1 VNYLGSFP
9 DCFNKVIAMPLN
21 APEIYLTKSRK
32 IIVHGDG
39 KQPSSSAAVAT
50 FNRNLISLGFVCSPE
65 LTDALAGLSEKAL
78 GSLYRQVVPIL
89 KKMTGAHRTFKPMY
103 PNFPKQVM
111 EASDL
116 ELYLNA
122 ITHYWMAAVR
132 DVAQGQPR
140 LFGGRLMEG
149 AASIPAP
156 VETLS
161 VPLQWLPEY
170 EVENRESLPEEEVSL
185 KVISLGSEGDFWKV
199 FTRLVGSNGS
209 LSESD
214 KAIVQWFVDNQ
225 REDIPLFLPPAIPQK
240 ENLTFLVGSLLKH
253 EIPTYLIPYLK
264 TATDVLRV
272 AVVLSD
278 GDVSL
283 ATPGKFR
290 RFKQTERR
298 FLLDA
303 MEAIH
308 AVTEDMLRRPEVWKR
323 LGRELRPGDYANRY
337 PKTFKAFDVVRNN
350 EAFETF
356 NSKVEAG
363 LIRQDVATVT
373 NLLKAR
379 PGDFARRF
387 DHLLRTSGEQANVAV
402 KGFMDVAHKV
412 STPVLLQVHAH
423 FKNRD
428 RVTDHRTFFPKG
440 SVAKVQVIDET
451 LPPLPP
457 LNLPGGEALDKFIAR
472 FVRDILVMRFKSLP
486 SLGKVYID
494 ETLRTQNVPFAQRSA
509 SKALRTIARGSRLI
523 LPTTDTL
530 RFFVW
535 WKEPEGQ
542 RTDIDLAA
550 VFFSADWKR
559 LADVSYYNL
568 KGWDSCHSGD
578 ITSAPKGAAEFI
590 DVYLPTL
597 REKGVRYVSM
607 VIYSYTQQA
616 FKDLPECFAG
626 WMARQKVQS
635 GEIFEART
643 VQDKIDIAGDTT
655 VNIPLFLDLQENQ
668 VVWSDIALKSRGPIN
683 NSRQAGESL
692 VLMGKAITGLI
703 KPTLYDLFDMHAEAR
718 GTGRCAE
725 SARSEADTVFSLH
738 EGITPFDADRIMS
751 EFMTNGTDQSEVQG
765 NVVYGTDF

>member
-1 VNYLGSFP
+1 MS
-9 DCFNKVIAMPLN
+9 LN
-21 APEIYLTKSRK
+21 ALEIYLTKSRK
-32 IIVHGDG
+32 IIVQGNG
-39 KQPSSSAAVAT
+39 KQQSSLAAVAT
-50 FNRNLISLGFVCSPE
+50 FNRNLISLGFVCSQE
-65 LTDALAGLSEKAL
+65 LTGALAGLSDEEL
-78 GSLYRQVVPIL
+78 GSLYQQVVPIL

-149 AASIPAP
+149 AASTPAP

-170 EVENRESLPEEEVSL
+170 EVENREALQEQEVSL
-185 KVISLGSEGDFWKV
+185 KVIDLGNQDDFWKV

-225 REDIPLFLPPAIPQK
+225 REKIPLFLPSAIPQK

-272 AVVLSD
+272 AVVMSG

-290 RFKQTERR
+290 RFKRTERR

-303 MEAIH
+303 MEAIP

-323 LGRELRPGDYANRY
+323 FGRELRPGDYASRY
-337 PKTFKAFDVVRNN
+337 PNTLKAFDVVRNN

-356 NSKVEAG
+356 NGKVEAG

-373 NLLKAR
+373 DLLKTR

-387 DHLLRTSGEQANVAV
+387 DHLLRTSGEQAEVALA
-402 KGFMDVAHKV
+402 GFMDVAHKV
-412 STPVLLQVHAH
+412 STPVLLQVYAH

-440 SVAKVQVIDET
+440 SVAKVQVVEET

-457 LNLPGGEALDKFIAR
+457 CKLAGGETLDKFIAR
-472 FVRDILVMRFKSLP
+472 FVRDTLVMRFKSLP
-486 SLGKVYID
+486 SLGRVYVD
-494 ETLRTQNVPFAQRSA
+494 EALRTQNVPFAQRSA
-509 SKALRTIARGSRLI
+509 SKALRTISRGSRLP
-523 LPTTDTL
+523 LPTCDTL

-535 WKEPEGQ
+535 WMEPKGE

-550 VFFSADWKR
+550 VFFSDDWKR
-559 LADVSYYNL
+559 LADVAYYNL
-568 KGWDSCHSGD
+568 KEWGSAHSGD
-578 ITSAPKGAAEFI
+578 ITSAPEGAAEFI
-590 DVYLPTL
+590 DIHMPTL

-607 VIYSYTQQA
+607 VFYSYTQQA

-635 GEIFEART
+635 GEIFEGRT
-643 VQDKIDIAGDTT
+643 VQNKIDIAGDTT
-655 VNIPLFLDLQENQ
+655 VNIPLFIDLQERQ
-668 VVWSDIALKSRGPIN
+668 VVWADIALKSRGPIN
-683 NSRQAGESL
+683 NSRKNGESL
-692 VLMGKAITGLI
+692 VLMGKAVTGLV

-718 GTGRCAE
+718 GTARCTE
-725 SARSEADTVFSLH
+725 SARNDADTVFSLH
-738 EGITPFDADRIMS
+738 DGITPFDANRIMS

-765 NVVYGTDF
+765 NVAYIAAT

>member
-1 VNYLGSFP
+1 
-9 DCFNKVIAMPLN
+9 MN
-21 APEIYLTKSRK
+21 ALEIYLTKCRK
-32 IIVHGDG
+32 IIVQGNG
-39 KQPSSSAAVAT
+39 KQPSSSATVAT
-50 FNRNLISLGFVCSPE
+50 FNRNLISLGFVCSQE
-65 LTDALAGLSEKAL
+65 VTGALAGLSEEAL

-89 KKMTGAHRTFKPMY
+89 KQMTGVHRTFKPMY

-111 EASDL
+111 EASDF

-122 ITHYWMAAVR
+122 IAHYWMAAAR
-132 DVAQGQPR
+132 DMSQGQPR
-140 LFGGRLMEG
+140 LFGGRLTEG
-149 AASIPAP
+149 ASSTPAP
-156 VETLS
+156 VDTLN

-170 EVENRESLPEEEVSL
+170 EVENRESLPEEEIHL
-185 KVISLGSEGDFWKV
+185 KVINLGNQDDFWKV

-272 AVVLSD
+272 AVVMSD

-290 RFKQTERR
+290 RFKRTERR

-303 MEAIH
+303 LEALP

-323 LGRELRPGDYANRY
+323 FGRELRPGDYASRY
-337 PKTFKAFDVVRNN
+337 QKTLKAFDVVRNN

-363 LIRQDVATVT
+363 LIRKDVVTVID
-373 NLLKAR
+373 LLKTR

-402 KGFMDVAHKV
+402 QGFMDVAHKV

-428 RVTDHRTFFPKG
+428 RDADHRAFFPKG

-451 LPPLPP
+451 LSPLPS
-457 LNLPGGEALDKFIAR
+457 LELAGGEPLDKFIAR
-472 FVRDILVMRFKSLP
+472 FVRNVLVMRFKPLP
-486 SLGKVYID
+486 SLGKVYLD
-494 ETLRTQNVPFAQRSA
+494 EALRTQNVPFAQRSA
-509 SKALRTIARGSRLI
+509 SKALRTLARGSRLT

-535 WKEPEGQ
+535 WKEPQGQ

-559 LADVSYYNL
+559 LADVAYYNL
-568 KGWDSCHSGD
+568 KDWGSVHSGD
-578 ITSAPKGAAEFI
+578 ITSAPVGAAEFI
-590 DVYLPTL
+590 DVHLPTL
-597 REKGVRYVSM
+597 REKAVRYVSM
-607 VIYSYTQQA
+607 VIYSFTQQA

-655 VNIPLFLDLQENQ
+655 VNIPLFFDLQENQ

-683 NSRQAGESL
+683 NSGQAGENL

-718 GTGRCAE
+718 GNKVDSPSG
-725 SARSEADTVFSLH
+725 ADTVFSLH
-738 EGITPFDADRIMS
+738 DGITPFDADRIMS

-765 NVVYGTDF
+765 NVVYVTET

>member
-1 VNYLGSFP
+1 MS
-9 DCFNKVIAMPLN
+9 LN
-21 APEIYLTKSRK
+21 ALEIYLTKSRK
-32 IIVHGDG
+32 IIVQGNG
-39 KQPSSSAAVAT
+39 KQQSSLAAVAT
-50 FNRNLISLGFVCSPE
+50 FNRNLISLGFVCSQQ
-65 LTDALAGLSEKAL
+65 LTGALAGLSEEAL

-89 KKMTGAHRTFKPMY
+89 KKMTGAHRTFQPMY

-122 ITHYWMAAVR
+122 ITHYWTAAVR
-132 DVAQGQPR
+132 DVLQGKPR
-140 LFGGRLMEG
+140 LHGGPLMEG
-149 AASIPAP
+149 ATITPIASAA
-156 VETLS
+156 VLR
-161 VPLQWLPEY
+161 VPLRWMPEY
-170 EVENRESLPEEEVSL
+170 EVEDREPLPDEEVTL
-185 KVISLGSEGDFWKV
+185 KVIGLGSEADFWKV

-214 KAIVQWFVDNQ
+214 KAIVQWFVDDQ
-225 REDIPLFLPPAIPQK
+225 REGIPLFLPTAIPQK

-253 EIPTYLIPYLK
+253 EVPIYLIPYLK

-272 AVVLSD
+272 AVVMSG

-290 RFKQTERR
+290 RFKRKERR
-298 FLLDA
+298 FLLEA
-303 MEAIH
+303 MEAMPAI
-308 AVTEDMLRRPEVWKR
+308 TEDMLRRPEVWKR
-323 LGRELRPGDYANRY
+323 LGRELRPGDYASRY
-337 PKTFKAFDVVRNN
+337 PKTLKAFDVVRNN

-356 NSKVEAG
+356 NGKVEAG
-363 LIRQDVATVT
+363 LIIRDVATVT
-373 NLLKAR
+373 NLLKTR

-387 DHLLRTSGEQANVAV
+387 DHLLRTSGDQAEVAL

-412 STPVLLQVHAH
+412 STPVLLSVYAH

-428 RVTDHRTFFPKG
+428 RVTDHRAFFPKG

-451 LPPLPP
+451 LPTLPL
-457 LNLPGGEALDKFIAR
+457 LKLAGGEALDKFIAR
-472 FVRDILVMRFKSLP
+472 SVRDTLVMRFKSLP
-486 SLGKVYID
+486 SLGKVYIA
-494 ETLRTQNVPFAQRSA
+494 EALRTQNVPFAQRSA
-509 SKALRTIARGSRLI
+509 SKALRTIARGSRLT
-523 LPTTDTL
+523 LPTTGTL

-550 VFFSADWKR
+550 AFFSADWKR

-568 KGWDSCHSGD
+568 KGWDSSHSGD

-616 FKDLPECFAG
+616 FKDMPECFAG

-635 GEIFEART
+635 GEIFEARA

-655 VNIPLFLDLQENQ
+655 VNIPLFFDLQENQ

-683 NSRQAGESL
+683 NSRQAEESL

-718 GTGRCAE
+718 GSRVDSPA
-725 SARSEADTVFSLH
+725 EADNVFGLH
-738 EGITPFDADRIMS
+738 DGTITPFDAGRIMS

-765 NVVYGTDF
+765 NVVYATDT

>member
-1 VNYLGSFP
+1 MS
-9 DCFNKVIAMPLN
+9 LN
-21 APEIYLTKSRK
+21 ALEIYLTKSRK
-32 IIVHGDG
+32 IIVHRDG
-39 KQPSSSAAVAT
+39 KQQSSLAAVAT
-50 FNRNLISLGFVCSPE
+50 FNRNLISLGFVCSQE
-65 LTDALAGLSEKAL
+65 LAGALAGLSEEAL
-78 GSLYRQVVPIL
+78 GSLYQQVVPIL
-89 KKMTGAHRTFKPMY
+89 KTMTGAHRTFQPMY

-111 EASDL
+111 QALDL
-116 ELYLNA
+116 ELYVNA

-140 LFGGRLMEG
+140 LFGGRLLEG
-149 AASIPAP
+149 AANTPAP

-185 KVISLGSEGDFWKV
+185 KVIGFGSEGDFWKV

-225 REDIPLFLPPAIPQK
+225 REGIHLFLPPAIPQK

-253 EIPTYLIPYLK
+253 EMPTYLIPYLK

-272 AVVLSD
+272 AVVMSG

-290 RFKQTERR
+290 RFKRTERR
-298 FLLDA
+298 FLLEA
-303 MEAIH
+303 MEAVP

-323 LGRELRPGDYANRY
+323 LGRELRPGDYASRY
-337 PKTFKAFDVVRNN
+337 PKTLKAFDVVRNN

-356 NSKVEAG
+356 NGKVEAG
-363 LIRQDVATVT
+363 LILQDVATVT
-373 NLLKAR
+373 NLLKTR

-387 DHLLRTSGEQANVAV
+387 DHLLRTSDEQAGVALA
-402 KGFMDVAHKV
+402 GFMEVAHKV

-457 LNLPGGEALDKFIAR
+457 LKRPSGEALDKCIAR
-472 FVRDILVMRFKSLP
+472 FVRETLVKRFKSLP

-494 ETLRTQNVPFAQRSA
+494 EALRTQNVPFAQRSA
-509 SKALRTIARGSRLI
+509 SKALHTIARGSRLT

-578 ITSAPKGAAEFI
+578 ITSAPRGAAEFI

-607 VIYSYTQQA
+607 VIYSFTQQA

-626 WMARQKVQS
+626 WMARQQVQS

-655 VNIPLFLDLQENQ
+655 VNIPLFLDLQEHQ

-718 GTGRCAE
+718 GSRVA
-725 SARSEADTVFSLH
+725 SAAEADTVFGLH
-738 EGITPFDADRIMS
+738 EGTITPFDADRIMS

-765 NVVYGTDF
+765 NVVYVTET

>member
-1 VNYLGSFP
+1 MS
-9 DCFNKVIAMPLN
+9 LN
-21 APEIYLTKSRK
+21 ALEIYLTKSRK
-32 IIVHGDG
+32 IIVQGNG
-39 KQPSSSAAVAT
+39 KQPPSSAAVAT
-50 FNRNLISLGFVCSPE
+50 FNRNLISLGFVCSQE
-65 LTDALAGLSEKAL
+65 LTSALAGLSEESLGAL
-78 GSLYRQVVPIL
+78 YKDVVPIL
-89 KKMTGAHRTFKPMY
+89 KTMTGAHQTFKPMY

-111 EASDL
+111 DASDL

-122 ITHYWMAAVR
+122 LTHYWMAAIR
-132 DVAQGQPR
+132 DMAQGQPR

-149 AASIPAP
+149 EVSAPAP

-170 EVENRESLPEEEVSL
+170 EVEDREALPEREVSL
-185 KVISLGSEGDFWKV
+185 KVIDLGNQDDFWKV
-199 FTRLVGSNGS
+199 FTRLAGSNGS

-225 REDIPLFLPPAIPQK
+225 REGIPLFLPPTIPQK

-272 AVVLSD
+272 AVVMSG

-290 RFKQTERR
+290 RFKRTERR

-303 MEAIH
+303 MEAVPT
-308 AVTEDMLRRPEVWKR
+308 VTEDMLRRLEVWKR
-323 LGRELRPGDYANRY
+323 LGRELRPGDYASRY
-337 PKTFKAFDVVRNN
+337 PKTLKAFDVVRNN
-350 EAFETF
+350 EAFATF
-356 NSKVEAG
+356 NCKVEAG
-363 LIRQDVATVT
+363 LIRRDVATVT
-373 NLLKAR
+373 ALLKNR

-387 DHLLRTSGEQANVAV
+387 DHLLRTSGEQTEIALQ
-402 KGFMDVAHKV
+402 GFMDVAHKV

-428 RVTDHRTFFPKG
+428 RVTDHRAFFPKG
-440 SVAKVQVIDET
+440 SVAKVQVINGT
-451 LPPLPP
+451 LPSLPT
-457 LNLPGGEALDKFIAR
+457 LKLAGGEALDKFIAR
-472 FVRDILVMRFKSLP
+472 FVRDTLVRRFKSLP
-486 SLGKVYID
+486 SLGKVYVD
-494 ETLRTQNVPFAQRSA
+494 EALRTQNVPFAQRSA
-509 SKALRTIARGSRLI
+509 SKALGTISRGSRLA
-523 LPTTDTL
+523 LPTCDTL

-535 WKEPEGQ
+535 WKDGKG

-550 VFFSADWKR
+550 VFFSADWNR
-559 LADVSYYNL
+559 LADVAYYNL
-568 KGWDSCHSGD
+568 KDWGAAHSGD
-578 ITSAPKGAAEFI
+578 ITSAPNGAAEFI
-590 DVYLPTL
+590 DIHMPTL

-626 WMARQKVQS
+626 WMARQQVQS
-635 GEIFEART
+635 GEIFEGRT

-655 VNIPLFLDLQENQ
+655 VNIPLFIDLQERQ
-668 VVWSDIALKSRGPIN
+668 VVWSDIALRSSSPIN
-683 NSRQAGESL
+683 NSRENGESL
-692 VLMGKAITGLI
+692 VLMGKAVTGLV

-718 GTGRCAE
+718 ATGRCTE
-725 SARSEADTVFSLH
+725 SNRIEADTVFSLH
-738 EGITPFDADRIMS
+738 DGITPFDADRIMS

-765 NVVYGTDF
+765 NVVFVNASRLQ

>member
-1 VNYLGSFP
+1 MSLS
-9 DCFNKVIAMPLN
+9 AL
-21 APEIYLTKSRK
+21 EIYLTKSRK
-32 IIVHGDG
+32 IIVAGNG

-65 LTDALAGLSEKAL
+65 LTASLAGLGEEAL
-78 GSLYRQVVPIL
+78 GSLYQQVVPIL
-89 KKMTGAHRTFKPMY
+89 QKMTGAHRTFKPMY
-103 PNFPKQVM
+103 PNFPRQVM
-111 EASDL
+111 EAADL
-116 ELYLNA
+116 ELFLNA

-140 LFGGRLMEG
+140 LFGGRLLEG
-149 AASIPAP
+149 AARTPAP

-170 EVENRESLPEEEVSL
+170 EVEDRAALPQQEVSL
-185 KVISLGSEGDFWKV
+185 KVIDLGNPDDFWKV

-214 KAIVQWFVDNQ
+214 KAIVEWFVDNE
-225 REDIPLFLPPAIPQK
+225 REGIPLFLPPTIPQK

-253 EIPTYLIPYLK
+253 EIPTYLIAYLK

-272 AVVLSD
+272 AVVLS
-278 GDVSL
+278 GADVSL
-283 ATPGKFR
+283 ATAGKFR
-290 RFKQTERR
+290 RFKRTERR

-303 MEAIH
+303 LEAIP

-323 LGRELRPGDYANRY
+323 LGHELHPGDYASRY
-337 PKTFKAFDVVRNN
+337 PKTLKAFDVVRN
-350 EAFETF
+350 EEPFATF
-356 NSKVEAG
+356 NGKVEAG

-373 NLLKAR
+373 DLLKTR

-387 DHLLRTSGEQANVAV
+387 DHLLRTSGDQTEVALQ
-402 KGFMDVAHKV
+402 GFMDVAHKV

-440 SVAKVQVIDET
+440 SVAKVQVSNET
-451 LPPLPP
+451 LPSLPQ
-457 LNLPGGEALDKFIAR
+457 LRLAGGEALDKFIAR
-472 FVRDILVMRFKSLP
+472 FVRDTLVRRFRSLP
-486 SLGKVYID
+486 SLGKVYVD
-494 ETLRTQNVPFAQRSA
+494 EALRTQNVPFAQRSA
-509 SKALRTIARGSRLI
+509 SKALRTIGRGSRLA
-523 LPTTDTL
+523 LPACDTL

-535 WKEPEGQ
+535 WKEPEGE

-550 VFFSADWKR
+550 VFFSDDWKR
-559 LADVSYYNL
+559 LGDVSYYNL
-568 KGWDSCHSGD
+568 KEWGCAHSGD
-578 ITSAPKGAAEFI
+578 ITSAPDGAAEFI
-590 DVYLPTL
+590 DLHMPTV

-626 WMARQKVQS
+626 WMARQQVQS
-635 GEIFEART
+635 GEIFEGRT
-643 VQDKIDIAGDTT
+643 VEDKIDIAGDTT
-655 VNIPLFLDLQENQ
+655 VNIPLFIDLQQRQ
-668 VVWSDIALKSRGPIN
+668 VIWADIALKSRSAIN
-683 NSRQAGESL
+683 NSRKNGESL
-692 VLMGKAITGLI
+692 VLMGKAVAGLV

-718 GTGRCAE
+718 GTGR
-725 SARSEADTVFSLH
+725 SAQSSPAEADTVFSLNQ
-738 EGITPFDADRIMS
+738 GITPFDRDRIMS

-765 NVVYGTDF
+765 NVVICAAT

>member
-1 VNYLGSFP
+1 MS
-9 DCFNKVIAMPLN
+9 LN
-21 APEIYLTKSRK
+21 ALEIYLTKCRK
-32 IIVHGDG
+32 IIVQVNV
-39 KQPSSSAAVAT
+39 KQPSSPAAVAT
-50 FNRNLISLGFVCSPE
+50 FNRNLISLGFVCSQE
-65 LTDALAGLSEKAL
+65 LASALAGLGKEAL
-78 GSLYRQVVPIL
+78 GNLYQQVVPIL
-89 KKMTGAHRTFKPMY
+89 KEMTGAHRIFKPMY

-111 EASDL
+111 GASDL

-132 DVAQGQPR
+132 DVAQEQPR
-140 LFGGRLMEG
+140 NFGGRLMEG
-149 AASIPAP
+149 AASAPAP
-156 VETLS
+156 IESLN

-170 EVENRESLPEEEVSL
+170 EVENREALPEQEVTL
-185 KVISLGSEGDFWKV
+185 KVIGLGSQDDFWKV
-199 FTRLVGSNGS
+199 FTRLAGSNGS

-214 KAIVQWFVDNQ
+214 KAIVQWFVDYQ
-225 REDIPLFLPPAIPQK
+225 REGIPLFLPPTIPQK

-253 EIPTYLIPYLK
+253 EVPTYLLPYLK

-272 AVVLSD
+272 AVVMSD

-290 RFKQTERR
+290 RFKRTERR

-303 MEAIH
+303 MEAVP

-323 LGRELRPGDYANRY
+323 LGRELRPGDYASRY
-337 PKTFKAFDVVRNN
+337 PKTLKAFDVVRNN
-350 EAFETF
+350 KPFETF
-356 NSKVEAG
+356 NGKVEAG
-363 LIRQDVATVT
+363 LSLHDVATVT
-373 NLLKAR
+373 NLLKTR

-387 DHLLRTSGEQANVAV
+387 DHLLRTSGEQADVALN
-402 KGFMDVAHKV
+402 GFMDVAHKV
-412 STPVLLQVHAH
+412 STPVLLSVYAH
-423 FKNRD
+423 FENRN
-428 RVTDHRTFFPKG
+428 RVTDHRAFFPKG

-457 LNLPGGEALDKFIAR
+457 IKRTGEEGLDKYIAR
-472 FVRDILVMRFKSLP
+472 FVREALVKRFKSLP
-486 SLGKVYID
+486 SLGKVYI
-494 ETLRTQNVPFAQRSA
+494 EEALRTQNVPFAQRSA
-509 SKALRTIARGSRLI
+509 SKALRTIARGSRLT

-578 ITSAPKGAAEFI
+578 ITSAPEGAAEFI
-590 DVYLPTL
+590 DVYMPTL

-607 VIYSYTQQA
+607 VIYSFTQQA

-703 KPTLYDLFDMHAEAR
+703 KPTLYDLFGMHAEAR
-718 GTGRCAE
+718 GSRIDMPA
-725 SARSEADTVFSLH
+725 EADTVFGLH
-738 EGITPFDADRIMS
+738 DGTITPFDADRIMS
-751 EFMTNGTDQSEVQG
+751 EFMTNGPDQSEVQG
-765 NVVYGTDF
+765 NVVYVTDT

>member
-1 VNYLGSFP
+1 MSQ
-9 DCFNKVIAMPLN
+9 N
-21 APEIYLTKSRK
+21 ALEIYLTRSRK
-32 IIVHGDG
+32 IIVQSNG
-39 KQPSSSAAVAT
+39 KQQSSLAAVAT
-50 FNRNLISLGFVCSPE
+50 FNRNLISLGFVCSQE
-65 LTDALAGLSEKAL
+65 LTGALTGLSDEEL
-78 GSLYRQVVPIL
+78 GSLYQQVVPIL
-89 KKMTGAHRTFKPMY
+89 KRLTGAHRTFQPMY

-140 LFGGRLMEG
+140 LFGGLLMEG
-149 AASIPAP
+149 AAKTPAP
-156 VETLS
+156 VQTLS

-170 EVENRESLPEEEVSL
+170 EVENRASLPEEEVGL
-185 KVISLGSEGDFWKV
+185 KVIDLGSEADYWKV

-214 KAIVQWFVDNQ
+214 KAIVEWFVDNQ
-225 REDIPLFLPPAIPQK
+225 REGIPLFLPPAIPQK

-253 EIPTYLIPYLK
+253 EIPTYLLPYIK
-264 TATDVLRV
+264 TSTDVLRV
-272 AVVLSD
+272 AVVMSG

-290 RFKQTERR
+290 RLKRTERR

-303 MEAIH
+303 LEAIS
-308 AVTEDMLRRPEVWKR
+308 AVTEDMLRYPEVWKR
-323 LGRELRPGDYANRY
+323 LGRELRPGDYASRY
-337 PKTFKAFDVVRNN
+337 PKTLKAFDVVRNN
-350 EAFETF
+350 ETFKTF

-373 NLLKAR
+373 DLLKTR

-387 DHLLRTSGEQANVAV
+387 DHLLRTSGEQTDVALNSF
-402 KGFMDVAHKV
+402 KDVAHKV
-412 STPVLLQVHAH
+412 STPVLLSVYAH

-428 RVTDHRTFFPKG
+428 RVTDQRAFFPKG
-440 SVAKVQVIDET
+440 SVAKVQVIAGT
-451 LPPLPP
+451 LPTLPL
-457 LNLPGGEALDKFIAR
+457 LKLAGGEPLHKFISR
-472 FVRDILVMRFKSLP
+472 FVQDILVMRFKSLP

-494 ETLRTQNVPFAQRSA
+494 EALRTQYVPFAQRSA
-509 SKALRTIARGSRLI
+509 SKTLRTLARGSRLT
-523 LPTTDTL
+523 LAPTDTL

-550 VFFSADWKR
+550 VFFSAHWKR

-635 GEIFEART
+635 GEVFEART

-692 VLMGKAITGLI
+692 VLMGKAITRLI
-703 KPTLYDLFDMHAEAR
+703 KPTLYDLFDMHANAR
-718 GTGRCAE
+718 GSRVDSPA
-725 SARSEADTVFSLH
+725 EADTVFSLQD
-738 EGITPFDADRIMS
+738 GITPFDADRIMS
-751 EFMTNGTDQSEVQG
+751 EFMTNCTDQSEVQG
-765 NVVYGTDF
+765 NVVYVNDT

>member
-1 VNYLGSFP
+1 MSLT
-9 DCFNKVIAMPLN
+9 AL
-21 APEIYLTKSRK
+21 EIYLTKSRK
-32 IIVHGDG
+32 ITVQGNG
-39 KQPSSSAAVAT
+39 TQPSSSAMVAT

-65 LTDALAGLSEKAL
+65 LTSALVGLSEEAL
-78 GSLYRQVVPIL
+78 GHLYEEIVPIL
-89 KKMTGAHRTFKPMY
+89 KNMTGAHRTFKPMY

-111 EASDL
+111 EASEF

-122 ITHYWMAAVR
+122 ITHYWMSAVR

-140 LFGGRLMEG
+140 LYGGRLMEG
-149 AASIPAP
+149 AASTPAS
-156 VETLS
+156 VETLC

-170 EVENRESLPEEEVSL
+170 EDEGRERLPEEEVSL
-185 KVISLGSEGDFWKV
+185 KVIGLGNHDDFGKV
-199 FTRLVGSNGS
+199 FTRLVGSNVS

-225 REDIPLFLPPAIPQK
+225 RETIPFFLPPTIPQK

-253 EIPTYLIPYLK
+253 EIPTYLTPYLK

-272 AVVLSD
+272 AVVMSG

-290 RFKQTERR
+290 RFKRTERR

-303 MEAIH
+303 MEAIP

-323 LGRELRPGDYANRY
+323 FGRELRPGDYASRY
-337 PKTFKAFDVVRNN
+337 PKTLKAFDVVRNG
-350 EAFETF
+350 EPFETF
-356 NSKVEAG
+356 NGKVEAS
-363 LIRQDVATVT
+363 LVRKDVASVT
-373 NLLKAR
+373 DLLRTR

-387 DHLLRTSGEQANVAV
+387 DHLLRMSGEQAEIAL

-428 RVTDHRTFFPKG
+428 RGTGNRAFFPKG
-440 SVAKVQVIDET
+440 SVAKVQVVEET
-451 LPPLPP
+451 LPPLPS
-457 LNLPGGEALDKFIAR
+457 LKLAGGEALDKFVAT
-472 FVRDILVMRFKSLP
+472 FVRETLVKRFKALP
-486 SLGKVYID
+486 PLGKVFVD
-494 ETLRTQNVPFAQRSA
+494 EALRTQNVPFAQRSA
-509 SKALRTIARGSRLI
+509 SKALRTISRGSRLP
-523 LPTTDTL
+523 LPNCDTL

-550 VFFSADWKR
+550 VFFGDDWKR
-559 LADVSYYNL
+559 LADVAYYNL
-568 KGWDSCHSGD
+568 KDWGSAHSGD
-578 ITSAPKGAAEFI
+578 ITSAPNGAAEFI
-590 DVYLPTL
+590 DIHMPTL

-607 VIYSYTQQA
+607 VIYSFTQQA

-626 WMARQKVQS
+626 WMARQDVQS

-655 VNIPLFLDLQENQ
+655 VNVPLFIDLQEQQ
-668 VVWSDIALKSRGPIN
+668 VVWADIALKSRGPIN
-683 NSRQAGESL
+683 NSRKNGESL
-692 VLMGKAITGLI
+692 VLMGKAITGLV
-703 KPTLYDLFDMHAEAR
+703 KPTLYDLFDMHTEAR
-718 GTGRCAE
+718 GTGRCEEA
-725 SARSEADTVFSLH
+725 SRKEADTVFSLH
-738 EGITPFDADRIMS
+738 DGITPFDANRIMS

-765 NVVYGTDF
+765 SVIHTTAIPERGGTT

>member
-1 VNYLGSFP
+1 MS
-9 DCFNKVIAMPLN
+9 LN
-21 APEIYLTKSRK
+21 ALEIYLTKSRK
-32 IIVHGDG
+32 IIVQGTG
-39 KQPSSSAAVAT
+39 KHPASSAAVAT
-50 FNRNLISLGFVCSPE
+50 LNRNLISLGFVCSQE
-65 LTDALAGLSEKAL
+65 LTGALAGLSVEAL
-78 GSLYRQVVPIL
+78 GDLYHQVVPIL
-89 KKMTGAHRTFKPMY
+89 EKMTGAHRTFKPMY

-122 ITHYWMAAVR
+122 MTHYWMAAVR

-140 LFGGRLMEG
+140 LYGGRLMDG
-149 AASIPAP
+149 AASTPTP

-170 EVENRESLPEEEVSL
+170 EVANREALPEQEVSL
-185 KVISLGSEGDFWKV
+185 KVIRLGNRDDFWKV
-199 FTRLVGSNGS
+199 FTRLAGSNGS

-214 KAIVQWFVDNQ
+214 RAIVQWFVDNQ
-225 REDIPLFLPPAIPQK
+225 RDGIPLFLPPTIPQK

-253 EIPTYLIPYLK
+253 EVPAYLIPYLK

-272 AVVLSD
+272 AVVMSG

-290 RFKQTERR
+290 RFKRTERR

-303 MEAIH
+303 LEAVP

-323 LGRELRPGDYANRY
+323 LGHELRPGDYARRY
-337 PKTFKAFDVVRNN
+337 PKTLRAFDVVRNN

-356 NSKVEAG
+356 NGKVEAG
-363 LIRQDVATVT
+363 LLRKDVATVT
-373 NLLKAR
+373 DLLRSR

-387 DHLLRTSGEQANVAV
+387 DHLLRTSGEQAEIALR
-402 KGFMDVAHKV
+402 GFMDVANRV

-423 FKNRD
+423 FKSRD
-428 RVTDHRTFFPKG
+428 RVADHRAFFPKG
-440 SVAKVQVIDET
+440 SVAKVQVVNET

-457 LNLPGGEALDKFIAR
+457 LQLEGGEALDKFIAR
-472 FVRDILVMRFKSLP
+472 FVRDTLVLRFSSLP
-486 SLGKVYID
+486 SLGRVYLD
-494 ETLRTQNVPFAQRSA
+494 DALRTQTVPFAQRSA
-509 SKALRTIARGSRLI
+509 SKTLRTISRGSRLA
-523 LPTTDTL
+523 LPACDTL

-535 WKEPEGQ
+535 WKEPKEE

-550 VFFSADWKR
+550 VFFSDDWKR
-559 LADVSYYNL
+559 MGDVAYYNL
-568 KGWDSCHSGD
+568 KEWGSAHSGD
-578 ITSAPKGAAEFI
+578 ITSAPDGAAEFI
-590 DVYLPTL
+590 DLHTPTVQ
-597 REKGVRYVSM
+597 EKGVRYVQM
-607 VIYSYTQQA
+607 VIYSFTQQA

-626 WMARQKVQS
+626 WMSRQKVQS

-643 VQDKIDIAGDTT
+643 VQDRIDIAGDTT
-655 VNIPLFLDLQENQ
+655 VNIPLIIDLQERQ
-668 VVWSDIALKSRGPIN
+668 VVWADIALKNGNAIN
-683 NSRQAGESL
+683 NSRNNEESL
-692 VLMGKAITGLI
+692 VLMGKAITGLV

-725 SARSEADTVFSLH
+725 STRSEGDTVFSLH

-765 NVVYGTDF
+765 NVLSCATT

>member
-1 VNYLGSFP
+1 MRMCRSLRQRHKVNP
-9 DCFNKVIAMPLN
+9 AMQLS
-21 APEIYLTKSRK
+21 AQLRD
-32 IIVHGDG
+32 HGM
-39 KQPSSSAAVAT
+39 
-50 FNRNLISLGFVCSPE
+50 
-65 LTDALAGLSEKAL
+65 GLH
-78 GSLYRQVVPIL
+78 P
-89 KKMTGAHRTFKPMY
+89 
-103 PNFPKQVM
+103 
-111 EASDL
+111 
-116 ELYLNA
+116 
-122 ITHYWMAAVR
+122 
-132 DVAQGQPR
+132 
-140 LFGGRLMEG
+140 
-149 AASIPAP
+149 
-156 VETLS
+156 
-161 VPLQWLPEY
+161 
-170 EVENRESLPEEEVSL
+170 
-185 KVISLGSEGDFWKV
+185 
-199 FTRLVGSNGS
+199 
-209 LSESD
+209 
-214 KAIVQWFVDNQ
+214 WFVGNQ
-225 REDIPLFLPPAIPQK
+225 REGIPLFLPPAIPQK

-253 EIPTYLIPYLK
+253 ELPTYLVPYLK

-272 AVVLSD
+272 AVVMSG

-283 ATPGKFR
+283 ASPGKFR
-290 RFKQTERR
+290 RLKRTERR

-303 MEAIH
+303 LEAIP
-308 AVTEDMLRRPEVWKR
+308 AVTEDMLRHPEVWKR

-337 PKTFKAFDVVRNN
+337 PKTLKAFDVVRNN
-350 EAFETF
+350 EPFETF

-373 NLLKAR
+373 DLLKTR

-387 DHLLRTSGEQANVAV
+387 DHLLRTSGEQAEVAFN
-402 KGFMDVAHKV
+402 GFMDVAHKV
-412 STPVLLQVHAH
+412 STPVLLSVYAH

-428 RVTDHRTFFPKG
+428 RVTDHRAFFPKG
-440 SVAKVQVIDET
+440 SVSKVQVIDET
-451 LPPLPP
+451 LPTLPP
-457 LNLPGGEALDKFIAR
+457 LKLAGGEAPDKFIAR

-486 SLGKVYID
+486 SLGKVYI
-494 ETLRTQNVPFAQRSA
+494 EEALRTQNVPFAQRSA
-509 SKALRTIARGSRLI
+509 SKALHTIARGSRLT

-607 VIYSYTQQA
+607 VIYSFTQQA
-616 FKDLPECFAG
+616 FKDLPECFTG

-703 KPTLYDLFDMHAEAR
+703 RLCHLGWT
-718 GTGRCAE
+718 C
-725 SARSEADTVFSLH
+725 V
-738 EGITPFDADRIMS
+738 
-751 EFMTNGTDQSEVQG
+751 
-765 NVVYGTDF
+765 

>member
-1 VNYLGSFP
+1 MS
-9 DCFNKVIAMPLN
+9 LN
-21 APEIYLTKSRK
+21 ALEIYLTKSRK

-39 KQPSSSAAVAT
+39 KQPSSSVAVAT
-50 FNRNLISLGFVCSPE
+50 FNRNLISLGFVCSQE
-65 LTDALAGLSEKAL
+65 LTGALDGLSEEEL
-78 GSLYRQVVPIL
+78 GNLYQQVVPIL

-149 AASIPAP
+149 ATSTPAP
-156 VETLS
+156 VETLR

-170 EVENRESLPEEEVSL
+170 EVENRESLPEQEVGL
-185 KVISLGSEGDFWKV
+185 QVIGLGSEDDFRKV

-214 KAIVQWFVDNQ
+214 KAIVQWFVDNR
-225 REDIPLFLPPAIPQK
+225 REDVPFCLPPAIPQK

-253 EIPTYLIPYLK
+253 EIPIYLIPYLK

-290 RFKQTERR
+290 RFKRSERR

-303 MEAIH
+303 LEAIS

-337 PKTFKAFDVVRNN
+337 PKTLKAFDVVRNN
-350 EAFETF
+350 EPFETF
-356 NSKVEAG
+356 NSKVEAA
-363 LIRQDVATVT
+363 LLRRDVATVT
-373 NLLKAR
+373 EMLKSR

-402 KGFMDVAHKV
+402 QGFMDVAHKV

-428 RVTDHRTFFPKG
+428 RMTDHRTFFPKG

-457 LNLPGGEALDKFIAR
+457 LQLAGKESLDKYIAR
-472 FVRDILVMRFKSLP
+472 FVRDTLVMRFKSLP
-486 SLGKVYID
+486 SLGKVYVD
-494 ETLRTQNVPFAQRSA
+494 EALRTQNVPFAQRSA
-509 SKALRTIARGSRLI
+509 SKALRTLARGSRLT
-523 LPTTDTL
+523 LPTADTL

-535 WKEPEGQ
+535 WREPEGQ

-597 REKGVRYVSM
+597 RKKGVRYVSM
-607 VIYSYTQQA
+607 VIYSFTQQA

-703 KPTLYDLFDMHAEAR
+703 KPNLYDLFDMHAEAR
-718 GTGRCAE
+718 GTDRCAD
-725 SARSEADTVFSLH
+725 SSRSEADTVFSLY
-738 EGITPFDADRIMS
+738 EGITPFDTDRIMS
-751 EFMTNGTDQSEVQG
+751 EFMTNGTDQSEIQG
-765 NVVYGTDF
+765 NVMYATDT

>member
-1 VNYLGSFP
+1 MS
-9 DCFNKVIAMPLN
+9 LN
-21 APEIYLTKSRK
+21 ALEIYLTKSRK
-32 IIVHGDG
+32 IIVEGNG

-50 FNRNLISLGFVCSPE
+50 FNRNLISLGFVISQE
-65 LTDALAGLSEKAL
+65 LTGALAGLSEEAL
-78 GSLYRQVVPIL
+78 VSLYQEIVPIL
-89 KKMTGAHRTFKPMY
+89 KTMTGAHRTFKPMF

-149 AASIPAP
+149 AASNPAP
-156 VETLS
+156 IETLG

-170 EVENRESLPEEEVSL
+170 EVENRESLPDQEVSL
-185 KVISLGSEGDFWKV
+185 KVINLGNQDDFWKV
-199 FTRLVGSNGS
+199 FTRLAGSNGS

-225 REDIPLFLPPAIPQK
+225 REGIPLFLPPTIPQK

-253 EIPTYLIPYLK
+253 EIPTYLLPYLK

-272 AVVLSD
+272 AVVMSG

-290 RFKQTERR
+290 RFKRTERR

-303 MEAIH
+303 LEAIP

-323 LGRELRPGDYANRY
+323 FGRELRPGDYASRY
-337 PKTFKAFDVVRNN
+337 PKTLKAFDVVRNN

-356 NSKVEAG
+356 NGKVESA

-373 NLLKAR
+373 DLLKTR
-379 PGDFARRF
+379 PGEFARRF
-387 DHLLRTSGEQANVAV
+387 DHLLRTSGEQSEVAL
-402 KGFMDVAHKV
+402 KGFMEVAHKV
-412 STPVLLQVHAH
+412 STPVLLSVYAH

-428 RVTDHRTFFPKG
+428 RVTGHRAFFPKG
-440 SVAKVQVIDET
+440 SVSKVQVIDET
-451 LPPLPP
+451 LPPLPS
-457 LNLPGGEALDKFIAR
+457 LKLAVGEAPDKFIAR
-472 FVRDILVMRFKSLP
+472 FVRCILVIRFKSLP
-486 SLGKVYID
+486 SLGKVYIEED
-494 ETLRTQNVPFAQRSA
+494 LRIHNVPFAQRSA
-509 SKALRTIARGSRLI
+509 SKALHTLARGSKLT

-568 KGWDSCHSGD
+568 SGWDSCHSGD
-578 ITSAPKGAAEFI
+578 ITSAPRGAAEFI

-703 KPTLYDLFDMHAEAR
+703 KPTLYELFDMHAEAR
-718 GTGRCAE
+718 GSRVDSPA
-725 SARSEADTVFSLH
+725 EADTVFSLQD
-738 EGITPFDADRIMS
+738 GITPFDADRIMS

-765 NVVYGTDF
+765 SVVYVTDT

>member
-1 VNYLGSFP
+1 MSLS
-9 DCFNKVIAMPLN
+9 

-32 IIVHGDG
+32 IVVKENGD
-39 KQPSSSAAVAT
+39 QRCSAAAVAT
-50 FNRNLISLGFVCSPE
+50 FNRNLISLGFACSQE
-65 LTDALAGLSEKAL
+65 LTNALAGLSEETL
-78 GSLYRQVVPIL
+78 GSLYEQVVPIL
-89 KKMTGAHRTFKPMY
+89 KKMTGAHRDFRPMY

-122 ITHYWMAAVR
+122 ITHYWMAAIR

-149 AASIPAP
+149 AATTPAP
-156 VETLS
+156 VETLN

-170 EVENRESLPEEEVSL
+170 EVENREALPEQEVCL
-185 KVISLGSEGDFWKV
+185 KVIGLGNHDDFWKV

-209 LSESD
+209 LSECD
-214 KAIVQWFVDNQ
+214 KAIVQWFVDNE
-225 REDIPLFLPPAIPQK
+225 REGIPLFLPPAIPQK

-253 EIPTYLIPYLK
+253 ELPAYLFPYLK

-272 AVVLSD
+272 AVVMSG

-290 RFKQTERR
+290 RFKRSERR
-298 FLLDA
+298 FLL
-303 MEAIH
+303 EALE
-308 AVTEDMLRRPEVWKR
+308 AVSAITEDMLRRPEVWKR
-323 LGRELRPGDYANRY
+323 LGRELRPGDYAGRY
-337 PKTFKAFDVVRNN
+337 PKTLKAFDVVRNN

-356 NSKVEAG
+356 NGKVEAA
-363 LIRQDVATVT
+363 LIHHDVTTVT
-373 NLLKAR
+373 DLLKTR

-387 DHLLRTSGEQANVAV
+387 DHLLRTAGEHAEVVLN
-402 KGFMDVAHKV
+402 GFIEVAHKV
-412 STPVLLQVHAH
+412 STPVLLQMHAH

-428 RVTDHRTFFPKG
+428 RMADHRSFFPKG
-440 SVAKVQVIDET
+440 SVAKVQVVDEI

-457 LNLPGGEALDKFIAR
+457 LKLTGDESLVRFITR
-472 FVRDILVMRFKSLP
+472 FVRDTLVMRFKSLP
-486 SLGKVYID
+486 PLGRVYID
-494 ETLRTQNVPFAQRSA
+494 ERLHKQNVPFAQRSA
-509 SKALRTIARGSRLI
+509 SKVLRTIARGSRLT
-523 LPTTDTL
+523 LPNTDTL

-559 LADVSYYNL
+559 LADVAYYNL
-568 KGWDSCHSGD
+568 KDWDSCHSGD
-578 ITSAPKGAAEFI
+578 ITSAPEGAAEFI

-597 REKGVRYVSM
+597 REKGVRYVGM
-607 VIYSYTQQA
+607 VIYSFTQQA

-655 VNIPLFLDLQENQ
+655 VNIPLFLDLQENE

-683 NSRQAGESL
+683 NSRQSGESL
-692 VLMGKAITGLI
+692 ALMGKAITGLT

-718 GTGRCAE
+718 GSSVDSPA
-725 SARSEADTVFSLH
+725 EADTVFGLRD
-738 EGITPFDADRIMS
+738 GTITPFDANRIMS
-751 EFMTNGTDQSEVQG
+751 EFMTNGIDQSEIQG
-765 NVVYGTDF
+765 DVVYSAAT

>member
-1 VNYLGSFP
+1 MS
-9 DCFNKVIAMPLN
+9 LN
-21 APEIYLTKSRK
+21 ALEIYLTKSRK
-32 IIVHGDG
+32 IIVRGSG
-39 KQPSSSAAVAT
+39 QPQSSPAAVAT
-50 FNRNLISLGFVCSPE
+50 FNRNLISLGFVCSQE
-65 LTDALAGLSEKAL
+65 LTGALAGLSEEAL
-78 GSLYRQVVPIL
+78 ASLYQAVVPIL
-89 KKMTGAHRTFKPMY
+89 QKMTGAHRTFKPMY
-103 PNFPKQVM
+103 PNFPAQVM

-116 ELYLNA
+116 ELYVNA
-122 ITHYWMAAVR
+122 ITHYWMAAIR
-132 DVAQGQPR
+132 DLAQGQPR

-149 AASIPAP
+149 AANAPAQ
-156 VETLS
+156 VDTLR

-170 EVENRESLPEEEVSL
+170 AVEDRAALPEEEVNL
-185 KVISLGSEGDFWKV
+185 KVLGLGTDADFWKV
-199 FTRLVGSNGS
+199 FTRLVGANAP
-209 LSESD
+209 LAEND
-214 KAIVQWFVDNQ
+214 KAIVQWFVDNK
-225 REDIPLFLPPAIPQK
+225 RDDVALFLPPTIPQK
-240 ENLTFLVGSLLKH
+240 ENLTFLIGSLLKH
-253 EIPTYLIPYLK
+253 EIPNYLIPYLK

-272 AVVLSD
+272 AVVMSG

-290 RFKQTERR
+290 RFKRTERR

-303 MEAIH
+303 LEAIP

-323 LGRELRPGDYANRY
+323 LGRELRPGDYATRY
-337 PKTFKAFDVVRNN
+337 PKTLRAFDVVRNN
-350 EAFETF
+350 EPFETF
-356 NSKVEAG
+356 NGKVEAG

-373 NLLKAR
+373 DLLKSR

-387 DHLLRTSGEQANVAV
+387 DHLVRTAGDQANVAV
-402 KGFMDVAHKV
+402 QGFRDVAHKV
-412 STPVLLQVHAH
+412 STPVLLQVYAH

-428 RVTDHRTFFPKG
+428 QATGHRAFFPKG
-440 SVAKVQVIDET
+440 SVAKVQVIEET
-451 LPPLPP
+451 LPPLPQ
-457 LNLPGGEALDKFIAR
+457 LKLTDGEALDKFIAR
-472 FVRDILVMRFKSLP
+472 FVRDILVLRFKALP
-486 SLGKVYID
+486 SLGRVYID
-494 ETLRTQNVPFAQRSA
+494 EALRSQFVPFAQRSA
-509 SKALRTIARGSRLI
+509 SKALRTIARGSRLT
-523 LPTTDTL
+523 LPTTETL

-535 WKEPEGQ
+535 WKEPEGV

-578 ITSAPKGAAEFI
+578 ITSAPTGAAEFI

-597 REKGVRYVSM
+597 RAKGVRYVSM
-607 VIYSYTQQA
+607 VIYSFTQQA

-626 WMARQKVQS
+626 WMARQAVQS

-692 VLMGKAITGLI
+692 VLMGKAITGLD

-718 GTGRCAE
+718 ATARCAE
-725 SARSEADTVFSLH
+725 SSRGEADTVFSLH

-751 EFMTNGTDQSEVQG
+751 EFMTNGTDQAETQG
-765 NVVYGTDF
+765 DVVIVTDG

>member
-1 VNYLGSFP
+1 MS
-9 DCFNKVIAMPLN
+9 LN
-21 APEIYLTKSRK
+21 AREIYLTKSRK
-32 IIVHGDG
+32 IIVQGNG
-39 KQPSSSAAVAT
+39 EPPASPAAVAT
-50 FNRNLISLGFVCSPE
+50 FNRNLNSLGFVCSQE
-65 LTDALAGLSEKAL
+65 LTGALAGLSEQAL
-78 GSLYRQVVPIL
+78 GSLYQQVVPIL
-89 KKMTGAHRTFKPMY
+89 QKMTGAHRTFKPMY

-149 AASIPAP
+149 AASTPAP
-156 VETLS
+156 VETLN

-170 EVENRESLPEEEVSL
+170 EVENREALPEQEVSL
-185 KVISLGSEGDFWKV
+185 KVIGLGNRDDYWRV
-199 FTRLVGSNGS
+199 FIRLVGANGS
-209 LSESD
+209 LSETD
-214 KAIVQWFVDNQ
+214 KAIVQWFVANQ
-225 REDIPLFLPPAIPQK
+225 REDIPLFLPPTIPQK

-253 EIPTYLIPYLK
+253 EVPTYLIPYLK
-264 TATDVLRV
+264 TATDVPRV
-272 AVVLSD
+272 AVVMSA

-290 RFKQTERR
+290 RFKRTERR
-298 FLLDA
+298 FLMDA
-303 MEAIH
+303 LEAIP

-323 LGRELRPGDYANRY
+323 LGRELRPGDYAKRY
-337 PKTFKAFDVVRNN
+337 PKTLKAFDVIRND
-350 EAFETF
+350 EPFETF
-356 NSKVEAG
+356 NSKVEVG
-363 LIRQDVATVT
+363 LILQDVATVT
-373 NLLKAR
+373 ELLKTR

-387 DHLLRTSGEQANVAV
+387 DHLLRTSGDQADVALN
-402 KGFMDVAHKV
+402 GFVEVAHKV
-412 STPVLLQVHAH
+412 STPVLLQVYGH

-428 RVTDHRTFFPKG
+428 RVIGHRTFFPKG
-440 SVAKVQVIDET
+440 SVAKVQVIEET
-451 LPPLPP
+451 LSPLPKIKAT
-457 LNLPGGEALDKFIAR
+457 GEEGLDKYIAR
-472 FVRDILVMRFKSLP
+472 FVREVLVKRFKSLP
-486 SLGKVYID
+486 SLGKVYI
-494 ETLRTQNVPFAQRSA
+494 EEALRTQNVPFAQRSA
-509 SKALRTIARGSRLI
+509 SKSLHTIARGSRLT

-578 ITSAPKGAAEFI
+578 ITSAPNGAAEFI

-668 VVWSDIALKSRGPIN
+668 VAWSDIALKSRGPIN

-692 VLMGKAITGLI
+692 VLMGKAVTGLA
-703 KPTLYDLFDMHAEAR
+703 KPTLYDLFDMHAEAS

-725 SARSEADTVFSLH
+725 STRSEADTVFSLH

-765 NVVYGTDF
+765 KVVFVTDN